1 MEHLIFAV
9 NIVFPLFIMILLGY
23 LLTVFKLW
31 NASFTSA
38 ANKVCF
44 KVFFPILLFNN
55 IYQTNIK
62 ELFDGKLILFTL
74 VSILLSILF
83 SLLVIMLLVREDA
96 KKGVI
101 IQTIF
106 RSNFI
111 LFGMGIAGNIY
122 GPQGVGVTATLV
134 ALVVPVF
141 NLSAVVILALF
152 NQENQKNLLFIFKD
166 IIKNPLII
174 GSIVGMV
181 VSSLQIT
188 FPSAVQ
194 KSLNDLSG
202 IATPL
207 ALLILGGEFGFKGLK
222 KNIQYIFMGTIGR
235 LIIVPLFALTA
246 AVLLGFRDYKLV
258 ALLAAF
264 ASPTAVSAYIMAA
277 EAGADSE
284 LAGQLV
290 VITTFL
296 SPLTLCLFIYAFKS
310 MGLIL

>member
-1 MEHLIFAV
+1 MDNFIFAV
-9 NIVFPLFIMILLGY
+9 NIVFPLFIMILIGY
-23 LLTVFKLW
+23 LLTVLKLW
-31 NASFTSA
+31 NTSFTNA

-62 ELFDGKLILFTL
+62 QLFDGKLILFTL
-74 VSILLSILF
+74 ISIALSIVF
-83 SLLVIMLLVREDA
+83 SLLIITILVKEDI

-111 LFGMGIAGNIY
+111 LFGMSIAGNIY
-122 GPQGVGVTATLV
+122 GPQGVGVAATLV
-134 ALVVPVF
+134 AVVIPMF

-152 NQENQKNLLFIFKD
+152 NQENQKDIRFVFKD

-174 GSIVGMV
+174 GSILGIIT
-181 VSSLQIT
+181 SALHIT
-188 FPSAVQ
+188 FPGAVQ
-194 KSLNDLSG
+194 KSLEDLSG

-207 ALLILGGEFGFKGLK
+207 ALLILGGEFAFKGLK
-222 KNIQYIFMGTIGR
+222 KNTPYILMGTIGR
-235 LIIVPLFALTA
+235 LIIVPVFVLTA
-246 AVLLGFRDYKLV
+246 AIFLGFRDYKLV

-264 ASPTAVSAYIMAA
+264 ASPTAVSSYIMAA

-296 SPLTLCLFIYAFKS
+296 SPLTLCLFIYSFKS
-310 MGLIL
+310 MGLIV